1 MWSNLIS
8 LFFLFLVPTPF
19 PVSWAFT
26 TAFCLQQWT
35 QLSHCWLVSSLLS
48 LTQLFCSVPI
58 FLMWFLFLFFFLF
71 YFFFFLPWP
80 EAAACFWCNWTD
92 YKKIRTFTMT
102 GKGAVSACSALK
114 MACTFQTLSF
124 CVLALMLTRA
134 VIAGIRCFPG
144 FCYCYEIATIKL
156 SFDIF
161 CNSEL
166 CLIFFLE
173 N

>member
-1 MWSNLIS
+1 MIKFNIS
-8 LFFLFLVPTPF
+8 FFSLPRPHSLP
-19 PVSWAFT
+19 
-26 TAFCLQQWT
+26 C
-35 QLSHCWLVSSLLS
+35 LLS
-48 LTQLFCSVPI
+48 VYYSILSATMDSVVTLLIGVQSLKFDTIVLFCTY
-58 FLMWFLFLFFFLF
+58 LFNVISFSFFFPF
-71 YFFFFLPWP
+71 FFFFLPWP